1 MIACTL
7 AGIGDAVLAPSGTVR
22 LTGSSTSVM
31 RGATVAVYEFECLN
45 CGERFETTVPM
56 KEHDHLRENPPAC
69 PSCKG
74 TNTRQLISLFNC
86 RKPSG

>member
-1 MIACTL
+1 
-7 AGIGDAVLAPSGTVR
+7 
-22 LTGSSTSVM
+22 
-31 RGATVAVYEFECLN
+31 VYEFECVN
-45 CGERFETTVPM
+45 CGERFETTVSI

-86 RKPSG
+86 RKPSA